1 MPSLRKIPFTK
12 PIPTGAEIFT
22 RKGKRLARWID
33 GKNRPR
39 EAEVTEDGTRLRQ
52 LSRKWYGCFTDADGV
67 ERCVPLATDKTA
79 AQQMLA
85 ELVRRAELGKAGI
98 VDPYEQHR
106 KRPLLEHVA
115 DFEASLLAKGGT
127 AKQSRQVAARARR
140 VLSGC
145 FFVFASDISASRTLE
160 YLAHLRQGNA
170 VILDDERESWT
181 KGELAAAL
189 GLRPHNLP
197 PLVRRHGLAAM
208 GQGKARRYPRETAL
222 ALAER
227 LAQGASV
234 QTTNFYLQAVK
245 QFCRWMV
252 KDRRMADNPLAH
264 LSGGNVR
271 MDRRHDRR
279 ELTEEELRSLLSAAR
294 ACERAFRGLSGWDRF
309 HLYATACGTGF
320 RASGLASL
328 TPESFDLDAEI
339 PTVTLSAQGNKSRK
353 LKVQPLPPDVA
364 VLLRVYLDGRPAGV
378 PLWGGTWASDNKGAE
393 MLRGDLQ
400 AAGIPYVVEGPD
412 GPLYADFHSLRHTY
426 LTLGGRAG
434 IDLRTLQE
442 LAGHHSPILT
452 ARYSH
457 RRLYDLAGAVERL
470 PDFLPPGADPA
481 CAAGTLAATGTD
493 GGTSTYDS
501 HSLRPACAQ
510 TEETCLQLRTN
521 EETLME
527 DSERGQKQKPLAMQG
542 VEDDCEGMRKV
553 EETTPGRAR
562 TCNLRFR
569 RPMLYPVELQVHG
582 QQTCGRKRSSLP

>member
-12 PIPTGAEIFT
+12 PIPFGAQIFT
-22 RKGKRLARWID
+22 RKGKRFARWID
-33 GKNRPR
+33 GKSRPR
-39 EAEVTEDGTRLRQ
+39 EAELTEDGTRIRQ
-52 LSRKWYGCFTDADGV
+52 LSRKWYGCYTDADGV
-67 ERCVPLATDKTA
+67 DRCAPLSTDKTA

-85 ELVRRAELGKAGI
+85 ALVRASELGKAGI

-106 KRPLLEHVA
+106 KRPLAEHVA

-127 AKQSRQVAARARR
+127 VKQARQVAARVRR

-145 FFVFASDISASRTLE
+145 FFVFAGDISASRTLE
-160 YLAHLRQGNA
+160 YLASLRQDNA
-170 VILDDERESWT
+170 VILDEERKSWT
-181 KGELAAAL
+181 KGELAAVL
-189 GLRPHNLP
+189 GLKPHNLP
-197 PLVRRHGLAAM
+197 PLVRRHGLAAT
-208 GQGKARRYPRETAL
+208 GQGKARRYPRETAI
-222 ALAER
+222 ALASR
-227 LAQGASV
+227 LGQGASV

-271 MDRRHDRR
+271 TDRRHDRR
-279 ELTEEELRSLLSAAR
+279 ELTEEELRSLLSATR
-294 ACERAFRGLSGWDRF
+294 ASERSFRGLSGPDRF

-328 TPESFDLDAEI
+328 TPESFDLYADI

-364 VLLRVYLDGRPAGV
+364 ELLRVYLDGKPASV

-400 AAGIPYVVEGPD
+400 AAGIPYVAEGPD
-412 GPLYADFHSLRHTY
+412 GPLYADFHALRHTY

-442 LAGHHSPILT
+442 LAGHHSPTLT
-452 ARYSH
+452 ARYTH
-457 RRLYDLAGAVERL
+457 RRIYDLAGAVERL
-470 PDFLPPGADPA
+470 PDFLPPGDDPA
-481 CAAGTLAATGTD
+481 CAAGALAATGTD
-493 GGTSTYDS
+493 GGTRTYDEV
-501 HSLRPACAQ
+501 SLRHACAP
-510 TEETCLQLRTN
+510 TEEKGLRVRTN
-521 EETLME
+521 EETILSSTTPEGLPQEPDSQGFE
-527 DSERGQKQKPLAMQG
+527 DECGDMRRF
-542 VEDDCEGMRKV
+542 EGS
-553 EETTPGRAR
+553 TPGRAR

-569 RPMLYPVELQVHG
+569 RPMLYPVELQVHEE
-582 QQTCGRKRSSLP
+582 QTR